1 MKIQLN
7 FIENKGLCTFAIMNL
22 LRKLLLPL
30 VPLYYL
36 GAFFNKKLYDW
47 GLKASK
53 SFDFPVITVGNLS
66 VGGTGKSP
74 MVAYI
79 TSLLYNEINIATLS
93 RGYKRKSKGFKLVT
107 KESMALEV
115 GDEPLQFKLNFPE
128 ITVAVDADR
137 KNGITKLINSNTD
150 IELVLLD
157 DAFQHRK
164 VKAGLQILLTAY
176 GNLYCNDMLLPT
188 GDLREP
194 RSAANRADVIVVTK
208 CPQEISFNEM
218 NAISKSLK
226 PKSDQKVFF
235 SYIAYDNQVF
245 GDNSRESLKDYLRK
259 KFTLITG
266 IANPKPLV
274 KFLRKNKGNFN
285 HISFPDHHNF
295 TDKELERIAEEDRIL
310 TTEKDFMRLCNIVS
324 LKNKL
329 MYLPIRCAFI
339 EKGKEFDDIIQSYVK
354 NKTS

>member
-53 SFDFPVITVGNLS
+53 SFDLPVITVGNLS

-79 TSLLYNEINIATLS
+79 TSLLHKDINVATLS
-93 RGYKRKSKGFKLVT
+93 RGYKRKSKGFQLVT
-107 KESMALEV
+107 SKSTALEV
-115 GDEPLQFKLNFPE
+115 GDEPLQFKLNFPKV
-128 ITVAVDADR
+128 TVAVDADR
-137 KNGITKLINSNTD
+137 KNGIDKLINSNTD
-150 IELVLLD
+150 IEVVLLD

-176 GNLYCNDMLLPT
+176 GNLYSNDLLLPT

-208 CPQEISFNEM
+208 CSQEISVKEM
-218 NAISKSLK
+218 SAISKSLK
-226 PKSDQKVFF
+226 PKNNQKIFF
-235 SYIAYDNQVF
+235 SYIAYANQVF
-245 GDNSRESLKDYLRK
+245 GSTSTEDLKDYLGQR
-259 KFTLITG
+259 FTLITG

-274 KFLRKNKGNFN
+274 AFLRKNKGDFN

-295 TDKELERIAEEDRIL
+295 TDKELERIAKEDRIL
-310 TTEKDFMRLCNIVS
+310 TTEKDFMRLCNIIS

-329 MYLPIRCAFI
+329 VYLPIRCAFI
-339 EKGKEFDDIIQSYVK
+339 EKGKDFDGIIQSYVK